1 MILRHF
7 FDDRLAQSSYLVGC
21 PGAGEALVIDPTRD
35 TGLYL
40 EAAAREGLRIVG
52 VTETHIHADFASGSL
67 ELAESAG
74 ATLFLSGAG
83 GADWQ
88 YEVGQYETEP
98 HDGRSFSDVERLT
111 DGSVLSVGQVR
122 LTAWHTPGHTPE
134 HLTFSLTDSA
144 ASLEPL
150 GVFTGDFVFVGDVGR
165 PDLLEKAA
173 HHAGT
178 MQASARDL
186 YHSLQR
192 LRELPD
198 GLLLFPGHGAGSAC
212 GKSLGG
218 VPVTTLGYERQ
229 TNWAFQAT
237 GEADFVQAVLQGQPE
252 PPPYFARMKQINK
265 ALTAPVAAKPV
276 PRLGGGHLDRRV
288 ESGGWVAIDV
298 RSAALFGAG
307 HWPGAVNIPRGKSF
321 LTWAGTVLAYD
332 KPLLLFAENALQAQA
347 AASDLRLIG
356 MDTMTGWVGP
366 EALTDGTVAT
376 LPQAD
381 LADLASLQEAGA
393 VVVDVRERSE
403 WREGH
408 IPGARH
414 IPLGQIAARS
424 GELPHGV
431 PLVVHCQGGT
441 RSPVAAS
448 ILLRHGFGRV
458 SNLPAGFRGYQQSGR
473 RVDLGK

>member
-35 TGLYL
+35 TDLYL

-52 VTETHIHADFASGSL
+52 VAETHIHADFASGSL

-88 YEVGQYETEP
+88 YETEQL
-98 HDGRSFSDVERLT
+98 DVRNFSDVERLT
-111 DGSVLSVGQVR
+111 DGSVLSAGKVR

-134 HLTFSLTDSA
+134 HLTFLLTDLLTDGA
-144 ASLEPL
+144 ASIEPL
-150 GVFTGDFVFVGDVGR
+150 GVFTGDLVFVGDVGR

-173 HHAGT
+173 HQAGT

-192 LRELPD
+192 LRKLPN

-218 VPVTTLGYERQ
+218 VPVTTLGYERR

-237 GEADFVQAVLQGQPE
+237 GEAAFVQEVLQGQPE

-265 ALTAPVAAKPV
+265 TLTAPVVARLV
-276 PRLGGGHLDRRV
+276 PRLGGRHLDKRV
-288 ESGGWVAIDV
+288 ESGEWVAVDV
-298 RSAALFGAG
+298 RPAALFGAG
-307 HWPGAVNIPRGKSF
+307 HWPGAINIPRGKSF

-332 KPLLLFAENALQAQA
+332 RPLLLFAENARQAQA

-356 MDTMTGWVGP
+356 MDAVIGWAGP
-366 EALTDGTVAT
+366 EALAGGTVAA
-376 LPQAD
+376 LPQTD
-381 LADLASLQEAGA
+381 LADLAALQEAGA
-393 VVVDVRERSE
+393 VVVDVRGSSE
-403 WREGH
+403 WQEGH

-414 IPLGQIAARS
+414 IPLGQIAARA
-424 GELPHGV
+424 GELPHDV

-448 ILLRHGFGRV
+448 LLLRHGFGRV
-458 SNLPAGFRGYQQSGR
+458 SNLPAGVRGYQQSGR
-473 RVDLGK
+473 CVDLGE